1 MAKKIK
7 IQAEEVVDITWIVD
21 QAKEKGES
29 FIREALPDLANQ
41 HVDLYNARVEA
52 VADEN
57 ESKPIIMEVMNMLS
71 LNEYVPV
78 DTGKRIQVVTPTKKS
93 ERVVSVP
100 ILRGVIENLKIAQS
114 TKDFILEELIAVS
127 EPKSPYIK
135 VSDYTPKE

>member
-1 MAKKIK
+1 KKIK